1 MLRRVVL
8 GWPLR
13 RKNLRIRNQRKR
25 ERTKDRFTPSNTK
38 EPPVHS
44 WFNAHMSKVL
54 LQEYQRVRNLNRFT
68 IPYDEQL
75 RKEFVEA
82 AEAYSL
88 FKLHQYYGDYERLQD
103 LNIVMDAAEE
113 QAETLPRH
121 LKAEVL
127 DSDKHNSKYDRTPE
141 SSSFNRYYEQM
152 LKIYPKTL
160 ATNITAARRIA
171 EIADDGL
178 KFHES

>member
-25 ERTKDRFTPSNTK
+25 ERTKDRFAPSNTK

-75 RKEFVEA
+75 RKEFVTA
-82 AEAYSL
+82 AENYSL
-88 FKLHQYYGDYERLQD
+88 FKLHQYYGEYERLQD
-103 LNIVMDAAEE
+103 LNTVMDAAAE
-113 QAETLPRH
+113 QAETLPGYLRD
-121 LKAEVL
+121 EVL
-127 DSDKHNSKYDRTPE
+127 NMGKHNSKYDRCDETSP
-141 SSSFNRYYEQM
+141 FYRYYEQM
-152 LKIYPKTL
+152 LKIYPKAL

-171 EIADDGL
+171 EISDDVL